1 MPGADFTIERAV
13 ALLPAAKMA
22 GADFT
27 IELVLPG
34 GEIGRVGNS
43 SATLGAAAAD
53 TAVIS
58 AEGSSRFSYTRSLLS
73 DASLTD
79 PAATVTVTPSTPE
92 AANTGTVTITA
103 PMADTVRT
111 VRFPL
116 LDVSLHP
123 GHAHHVSSLDG
134 PPSNCEALS
143 VQMVCRIPRLGAI
156 SRTAR

>member
-1 MPGADFTIERAV
+1 MPGADFTIER
-13 ALLPAAKMA
+13 
-22 GADFT
+22 
-27 IELVLPG
+27 VLTG

-53 TAVIS
+53 TTVVS
-58 AEGSSRFSYTRSLLS
+58 AAGSYRFSYTRRSLLS

-79 PAATVTVTPSTPE
+79 PAATVTITPATPE

-134 PPSNCEALS
+134 PPSKCVALS
-143 VQMVCRIPRLGAI
+143 VQMVCLIPRLGEI
-156 SRTAR
+156 PRTAR